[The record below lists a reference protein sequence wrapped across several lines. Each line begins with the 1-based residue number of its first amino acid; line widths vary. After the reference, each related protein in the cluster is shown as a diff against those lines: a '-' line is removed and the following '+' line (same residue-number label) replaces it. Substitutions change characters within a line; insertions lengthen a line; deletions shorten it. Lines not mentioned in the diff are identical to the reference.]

1 MADLKITITYKE
13 EHAMV
18 GIGSADTDPLWFPLA
33 GSLEDVLAAVP
44 DLVRQAQERWQQQA
58 KYPTY
63 ERPAPPPLPT
73 PTPRPATPATSR
85 QKAPAMKPLL

>member
-1 MADLKITITYKE
+1 MADVKITITYKE

-18 GIGSADTDPLWFPLA
+18 GIGSTEADPLWFPLV

-44 DLVRQAQERWQQQA
+44 SLVTQAQERWEQQA

-63 ERPAPPPLPT
+63 NRPAPPPPSQSRT
-73 PTPRPATPATSR
+73 VSAATSR